1 MSTTS
6 EYLQQLQTDKQNL
19 VDNLATKGVSA
30 TSDETFTS
38 LVPKVLDIQSGG
50 SDAEIT
56 DCYYLFYKNSR
67 LDSLEEILGM
77 CKNVTTT
84 ESMFQECTQLTT
96 LDLSNFDNSKNTN
109 MLNMF
114 QACSKLNTLNLS
126 NFDTSR
132 VTTFRGLFSGCS
144 EMTNYDL
151 SSFDTSNVES
161 LQTMFHLNQ
170 SLKNIDLSNFD
181 TSKVT
186 TFYQMFYGNNEIT
199 SINVSSFDT
208 SKATNLSYMFYNCS
222 ILEKLDIS
230 NFVTSDL
237 LITNSNMFQYCTNL
251 KTLIINNPN
260 LFKITN
266 VNAFSNSLIASGTGY
281 VYVPDNMVETY
292 KSATNWSTYASQI
305 KPISELPAE
314 EE

>member
-1 MSTTS
+1 MIVTTDDTNYKNIANAIRS
-6 EYLQQLQTDKQNL
+6 KTGKTDKIL
-19 VDNLATKGVSA
+19 PS
-30 TSDETFTS
+30 SMPSEIES
-38 LVPKVLDIQSGG
+38 IQSGG

-56 DCYYLFYKNSR
+56 NCYYLFYRNSR

-109 MLNMF
+109 MISMF

-132 VTTFRGLFSGCS
+132 VTTFRGLFSGCG

-151 SSFDTSNVES
+151 SSFNTSNAES
-161 LQTMFHLNQ
+161 LQAMFLNNV

-181 TSKVT
+181 TSKAT
-186 TFYQMFYGNNEIT
+186 SFYQMFHGNIKNT

-208 SKATNLSYMFYNCS
+208 SKATNMSYMFYNCA

-237 LITNSNMFQYCTNL
+237 LITNAYMFQYCTNL

-292 KSATNWSTYASQI
+292 KTATNWSTYADQI
-305 KPISELPAE
+305 KPISELPIE
-314 EE
+314 EA